1 MDFPTFETC
10 AKWTILILNLISNAH
25 MATLCLDSEFWVFEE
40 GYISVSIKKVEL
52 IAIVRDPTPPMK
64 KG

>member
-1 MDFPTFETC
+1 MP
-10 AKWTILILNLISNAH
+10 NAH
-25 MATLCLDSEFWVFEE
+25 MATLSLDKGFWVFEE